1 MNSTETFDYI
11 IVGAGSAGC
20 VLANRLS
27 AKPEVK
33 VLLLEAGPTDY
44 SFFIHMP
51 AAHSYLHHSDRFNWM
66 YKTEP
71 DPHMDDRVLT
81 CPRGRVLGG
90 SSSINGMALVRGHA
104 LDFDN
109 WAGNAMPSWSY
120 AHCVPYFKK
129 METYGGT
136 PSDYR
141 GTEGPMNITVPPGKG
156 PLFEAFI
163 EACNEVGYPRSEDTN
178 GFQQEGFGAMDQ
190 TIHNGRRWSTAVA
203 YLNPVKDRENLT
215 IRPKCL
221 TTRVLFEGKRAI
233 GLEYTRDGQLSQVR
247 AAREVIVAAG
257 AINSPQVLLLSG
269 IGKADDLRA
278 LDIPVVADVPGVG
291 QNLHDHIDV
300 AVQHECL
307 QPVSLLPKMKPF
319 AKLKSGINWFVSKT
333 GDAATNH
340 FDIGG
345 YVRSRPGLKQP
356 DLQLALVPVALDYE
370 TFKPVGSHGFMTFVM
385 PLRPTSRG
393 EIRLKSNKPEDAPAI
408 QFNYFAT
415 EGDKREICDGIRLV
429 REVHAQKALE
439 PYCGRELAPGAD
451 AQSDEDLRAFAR
463 KTGKPTHHPCG
474 SCKMGVDDMAVVDEE
489 LRVHGIEGLRVVD
502 ASVMPQITSGNINA
516 PVIMIAEKAADAIAG
531 DGPLEPL
538 YLPYYEPENWET
550 AAR

>member
-1 MNSTETFDYI
+1 
-11 IVGAGSAGC
+11 
-20 VLANRLS
+20 
-27 AKPEVK
+27 
-33 VLLLEAGPTDY
+33 
-44 SFFIHMP
+44 
-51 AAHSYLHHSDRFNWM
+51 
-66 YKTEP
+66 
-71 DPHMDDRVLT
+71 
-81 CPRGRVLGG
+81 
-90 SSSINGMALVRGHA
+90 
-104 LDFDN
+104 
-109 WAGNAMPSWSY
+109 
-120 AHCVPYFKK
+120 
-129 METYGGT
+129 
-136 PSDYR
+136 
-141 GTEGPMNITVPPGKG
+141 MNITVPPGKG

-221 TTRVLFEGKRAI
+221 TTRVLFEGNRAI

-463 KTGKPTHHPCG
+463 KTGKPHAPPLRQLQDGCRRHG
-474 SCKMGVDDMAVVDEE
+474 GRGRGVA
-489 LRVHGIEGLRVVD
+489 RARHRGIARGGRL
-502 ASVMPQITSGNINA
+502 GH
-516 PVIMIAEKAADAIAG
+516 AADHQWQHQRA
-531 DGPLEPL
+531 PSS
-538 YLPYYEPENWET
+538 
-550 AAR
+550 